1 MPLLEDEGMKSGPP
15 QGYKRY
21 HKSSSSDSN
30 KDLYQESI
38 DVMQLALVSPTSGEW
53 IQVKKKIGKKGKT

>member
-21 HKSSSSDSN
+21 HESSPSDSD
-30 KDLYQESI
+30 KELHQESI
-38 DVMQLALVSPTSGEW
+38 DAMQLVVVSPTYGGW
-53 IQVKKKIGKKGKT
+53 IQVNKKQGKQGKT